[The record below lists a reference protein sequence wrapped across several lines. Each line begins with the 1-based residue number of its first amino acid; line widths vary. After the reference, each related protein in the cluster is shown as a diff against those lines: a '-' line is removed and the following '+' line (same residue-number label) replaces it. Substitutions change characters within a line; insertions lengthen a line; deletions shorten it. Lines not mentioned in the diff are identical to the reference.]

1 MIACRP
7 LLFSVSL
14 ACCTSAL
21 AAPIDRLAWLG
32 GCWASTT
39 GEPGSG
45 EQWLAPAGGSMLG
58 VGRTVKN
65 GKTSEYEFL
74 HIRADDEGKLLYI
87 ALPSGQKQATFTE
100 KAGDKG
106 DDKAADGNQIVFE
119 NLQHDFPQ
127 RVIYRLENPQKLLAR
142 IEGMRGGKLKGID
155 FPLQRVACANALP

>member
-1 MIACRP
+1 MNIHHR

-14 ACCTSAL
+14 ACCTSAF

-32 GCWASTT
+32 GCWASST

-74 HIRADDEGKLLYI
+74 HIRADDEGKLLYT

-100 KAGDKG
+100 KSSETGAAGTV
-106 DDKAADGNQIVFE
+106 IVFE

-127 RVIYRLENPQKLLAR
+127 RVIYRLENPQKLMAR
-142 IEGMRGGKLKGID
+142 IEGMRGGKLRGID

>member
-1 MIACRP
+1 MNTHHRF
-7 LLFSVSL
+7 LFSVSL
-14 ACCTSAL
+14 ACCSSAFS
-21 AAPIDRLAWLG
+21 APIDRLAWLG

-100 KAGDKG
+100 KTADKG
-106 DDKAADGNQIVFE
+106 GEKPADGNEIVFE
-119 NLQHDFPQ
+119 NLQHDFPH
-127 RVIYRLENPQKLLAR
+127 RIIYRLENPQKLLAR
-142 IEGMRGGKLKGID
+142 IEGMRGGKLRGID
-155 FPLQRVACANALP
+155 FPLQRVSCANALP